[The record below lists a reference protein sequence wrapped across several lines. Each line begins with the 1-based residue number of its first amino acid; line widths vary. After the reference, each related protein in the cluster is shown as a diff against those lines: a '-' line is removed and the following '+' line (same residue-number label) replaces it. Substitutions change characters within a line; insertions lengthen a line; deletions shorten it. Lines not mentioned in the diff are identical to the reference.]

1 MSRKERKREA
11 LTRKE
16 QQERRKQLYR
26 QLSPLLWT
34 FVSWF
39 AITTILHLPVFS
51 RPVQDFFV
59 GFTTHSAY
67 WFGKLLFLPVKMY
80 GVPYLSVNGFQ
91 MEVITE
97 CTAYNFYVF
106 GAMLVVF
113 ARWPLKHKFINL
125 GIILFSIFILNN
137 LRFISMGYVGSWR
150 PDLFDLVHDY
160 AWNILFG
167 FMVFGIWAWRETAA
181 RKVAGETAA
190 RKTGGETAA
199 RKTGGEPA
207 PRETGA

>member
-1 MSRKERKREA
+1 MQQREM
-11 LTRKE
+11 
-16 QQERRKQLYR
+16 RRQLYR

-59 GFTTHSAY
+59 HFTTVSVY
-67 WFGKLLFLPVKMY
+67 WFGKLLFLPVKMH

-97 CTAYNFYVF
+97 CTAYNFYIF
-106 GAMLVVF
+106 GAMLVLF
-113 ARWPLKHKFINL
+113 ARWPLRHKFVNL
-125 GIILFSIFILNN
+125 GIILASIFILNN
-137 LRFISMGYVGSWR
+137 LRFISMGYVGSFR

-160 AWNILFG
+160 VWNILFG
-167 FMVFGIWAWRETAA
+167 FLVFGIWAWRETAA
-181 RKVAGETAA
+181 RRATGNKGSGEVRKVD
-190 RKTGGETAA
+190 
-199 RKTGGEPA
+199 PA
-207 PRETGA
+207 KANSI

>member
-1 MSRKERKREA
+1 MGRKDRNRAA
-11 LTRKE
+11 LNRKE
-16 QQERRKQLYR
+16 QQERRKQLFR

-39 AITTILHLPVFS
+39 AITTILHLPAFS

-67 WFGKLLFLPVKMY
+67 WFGRLFFLPVKMY
-80 GVPYLSVNGFQ
+80 GVPILSVNGFM

-97 CTAYNFYVF
+97 CTAYNFYIF
-106 GAMLVVF
+106 GAMLTLF
-113 ARWPLKHKFINL
+113 ARWPLRHKFINL
-125 GIILFSIFILNN
+125 GIILFSIFVLNN

-150 PDLFDLVHDY
+150 PELFDMVHDY

-181 RKVAGETAA
+181 RKAMGDSASRNVTGSSADLKAAGPEV
-190 RKTGGETAA
+190 
-199 RKTGGEPA
+199 
-207 PRETGA
+207 